1 MHWLPGRL
9 PVALSGTVLYMAS
22 LDSGSLGSA
31 CGLWVAGGMGE
42 SDEHRRVRR
51 KTSMPHVHRHA
62 QHAHAHGAH
71 ACVRLGQRPWC
82 QVCYYIRRFIMQ
94 ETTYLEKLQA
104 ERLCIP
110 RRCTSEPGG
119 GGGHASMT
127 KTTWSLIWT
136 VQQRKMP
143 LAAQLGRRKRHPPT
157 SKCQR
162 GGLLRVSSS
171 RSLNTLR
178 CGWPVRRPLSASAP
192 ARHARAAS
200 AHHQGRRRCSHRRM
214 FRR

>member
-1 MHWLPGRL
+1 M
-9 PVALSGTVLYMAS
+9 
-22 LDSGSLGSA
+22 A
-31 CGLWVAGGMGE
+31 CGWPVGWERVTSIDACAVRPACRMCIDMHSMHMHMVHMHASVLVKGPGVKFATIFVVLSCKRLLTWRNYRQNDSASHGG
-42 SDEHRRVRR
+42 VRR
-51 KTSMPHVHRHA
+51 NP
-62 QHAHAHGAH
+62 
-71 ACVRLGQRPWC
+71 
-82 QVCYYIRRFIMQ
+82 
-94 ETTYLEKLQA
+94 
-104 ERLCIP
+104 
-110 RRCTSEPGG
+110 G